1 MNKEPAAWRKRMTD
15 DERRELS
22 AAKEEHDASGDN
34 LRELTKLYKNR
45 CVQRMRRKADG
56 GD

>member
-1 MNKEPAAWRKRMTD
+1 MNKEPAEWRKHMTD